1 MTAATSNSNF
11 LRGLWQNN
19 PGLVQLLGLCPL
31 LAVTTTVTN
40 GLGLGL
46 ATIAVLCAS
55 NALVAATRGWIHQD
69 LRLPI
74 YVLLIAGFVSAVD
87 LVARAWFFEL
97 HGSLGIFIPLIV
109 TNCVILGRAEAFAS
123 RQRVGAALADGLGHG
138 LGFATVLVVLGALR
152 EIIGQGTLFAGA
164 GMLFGEAG
172 AALELRVLPAGMS
185 LPLAGL
191 APGAFIGLAGLLA
204 VRNLLQQRHATKHAA
219 RSGDTGDAGDAG

>member
-1 MTAATSNSNF
+1 MTKLSSNANF
-11 LRGLWQNN
+11 LRGLWQTN

-31 LAVTTTVTN
+31 LAVTTTVIN

-55 NALVAATRGWIHQD
+55 NALVAATRSWIHRD
-69 LRLPI
+69 LRLPV

-97 HGSLGIFIPLIV
+97 HASLGIFIPLIV

-123 RQRVGAALADGLGHG
+123 RQRVPAALADGLGHG
-138 LGFATVLVVLGALR
+138 LGFAAVLVALGILR
-152 EIIGQGTLFAGA
+152 EVVGQGTLFAGA
-164 GMLFGEAG
+164 GMLFGDAG
-172 AALELRVLPAGMS
+172 AALELRVLPEGVS
-185 LPLAGL
+185 VPLAGL

-204 VRNLLQQRHATKHAA
+204 VRNLLAQRRAAKDAT
-219 RSGDTGDAGDAG
+219 RSGDAG

>member
-1 MTAATSNSNF
+1 MTTEPRNMN
-11 LRGLWQNN
+11 LIRGLWQTN

-31 LAVTTTVTN
+31 LAVTTSVIN

-55 NALVAATRGWIHQD
+55 NGLVAATRGWIHED

-87 LVARAWFFEL
+87 LIARAWFFDL

-123 RQRVGAALADGLGHG
+123 RHAVRAALADGLGHG
-138 LGFATVLVVLGALR
+138 LGFAAVLVVLGALR
-152 EIIGQGTLFAGA
+152 EVIGQGTLFAGA
-164 GMLFGEAG
+164 GMLFGDAG
-172 AALELRVLPAGMS
+172 AALAFRVLPEGVS
-185 LPLAGL
+185 VPLAGL
-191 APGAFIGLAGLLA
+191 APGAFIGLAALIAGRNSLA
-204 VRNLLQQRHATKHAA
+204 QRRAARADKQAKHA
-219 RSGDTGDAGDAG
+219 R

>member
-1 MTAATSNSNF
+1 MNTTNGNATF
-11 LRGLWQNN
+11 LSGLWQTN

-31 LAVTTTVTN
+31 LAVTTTLIN

-55 NALVAATRGWIHQD
+55 NTLVAATRHWIHPN
-69 LRLPI
+69 LRLPV

-87 LVARAWFFEL
+87 LVAHAWFFDL

-123 RQRVGAALADGLGHG
+123 RRPVPAALADGLGHG
-138 LGFATVLVVLGALR
+138 LGFAAVLVVLGALR
-152 EIIGQGTLFAGA
+152 EAIGRGTLFAGA
-164 GMLFGEAG
+164 GMLFGDTG
-172 AALELRVLPAGMS
+172 AALEFRVLPEGVS

-191 APGAFIGLAGLLA
+191 APGAFIGLAALVAG
-204 VRNLLQQRHATKHAA
+204 RNLLAKRRAA
-219 RSGDTGDAGDAG
+219 RPGNRAKREQ